1 VVASAQTGSRAAGSG
16 AEGRF
21 QRISAGS
28 AHTRTQVTPALKYR
42 PQVPIN
48 PNMNGAAYKF
58 RLERVRALR
67 ERHEDQAKQD
77 FAIALQVRQNSR
89 DHEARALDRII
100 EARRAQL
107 GVAGQAR
114 FSADDLMAHQLY
126 LERME
131 QGHRAAVEQ
140 VARHEQK
147 LEQRRVALTK
157 ASQDR
162 EALERLKEKGL
173 EDHNREA
180 ARIEQNVL
188 DEIAGNGHWRRAA

>member
-1 VVASAQTGSRAAGSG
+1 
-16 AEGRF
+16 
-21 QRISAGS
+21 
-28 AHTRTQVTPALKYR
+28 
-42 PQVPIN
+42 
-48 PNMNGAAYKF
+48 MNGAAYKF

-77 FAIALQVRQNSR
+77 FAVALQTRENSR
-89 DHEARALDRII
+89 ALAARAQERIM

-107 GVAGQAR
+107 SVAAR
-114 FSADDLMAHQLY
+114 TYFSADELMSHQLY

-131 QGHRAAVEQ
+131 QAHHAATDQ
-140 VARHEQK
+140 VARSEQK
-147 LEQRRVALTK
+147 LEQRRIALTK

-162 EALERLKEKGL
+162 EALERLKQKGL
-173 EDHNREA
+173 EAHNLEA